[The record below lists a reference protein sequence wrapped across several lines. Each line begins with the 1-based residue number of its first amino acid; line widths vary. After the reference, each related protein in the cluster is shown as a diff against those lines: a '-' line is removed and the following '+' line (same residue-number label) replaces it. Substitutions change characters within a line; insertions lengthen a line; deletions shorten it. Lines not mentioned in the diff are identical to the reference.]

1 MPGND
6 ENENENEDGDGD
18 ADADTGPDLD
28 PDASATPEPE
38 PACPFCG
45 STDTDRHSRFGSE
58 VSKSQYYCNGCNTI
72 FERIKYDG
80 DLPDTGR

>member
-6 ENENENEDGDGD
+6 ENENEDGD
-18 ADADTGPDLD
+18 AGPGPDLD

-38 PACPFCG
+38 PECPFCG